1 MAKCYLHCT
10 CESVCVL
17 CVLCAPTLN
26 HRNMPTIWWN
36 CVGFY
41 FLFIFFL
48 LAILL
53 YGIAKCSLVV
63 ELDVFGRMAK
73 PSKAPSRILL
83 RHFSWTLIYNLAFA
97 GWRCW
102 LFRVLFL
109 LLLYITQESCRTLN
123 ISCPNAAVFWP
134 ANQRTSA
141 SYSIQRYCSPRSWQ
155 RQLHTLNNFCCCC
168 C

>member
-1 MAKCYLHCT
+1 MLPSLHMRECM
-10 CESVCVL
+10 CVVCVVCSYVKSSKHADDLMKL
-17 CVLCAPTLN
+17 C
-26 HRNMPTIWWN
+26 W
-36 CVGFY
+36 
-41 FLFIFFL
+41 FLFFIHFFL

-134 ANQRTSA
+134 STRERAHHIPFNAIVRREA
-141 SYSIQRYCSPRSWQ
+141 GNDNYIRWIIFVVVVVNC
-155 RQLHTLNNFCCCC
+155 
-168 C
+168 